1 MRRLSNM
8 LPAAVARDEVL
19 RAARAQKILRDWPAL
34 VGASLA
40 ARSHPD
46 RYDHGTVWV
55 AVESSTWAQELR
67 MNRETILARLSERS
81 GEANLFQDIRFGV
94 RPIRR
99 DDPLLNEPLEEDD
112 AHKDS
117 IKGMSIR
124 EIAERRLK
132 QWGSPGNPEA

>member
-8 LPAAVARDEVL
+8 LQAALARDEVL
-19 RAARAQKILRDWPAL
+19 RAARAQKILKEWPAL

-40 ARSHPD
+40 TRSHPD

-99 DDPLLNEPLEEDD
+99 EDPIVNEPLEEDD
-112 AHKDS
+112 TYKQS
-117 IKGMSIR
+117 LKGLSIR

-132 QWGSPGNPEA
+132 QWGSPEAPES